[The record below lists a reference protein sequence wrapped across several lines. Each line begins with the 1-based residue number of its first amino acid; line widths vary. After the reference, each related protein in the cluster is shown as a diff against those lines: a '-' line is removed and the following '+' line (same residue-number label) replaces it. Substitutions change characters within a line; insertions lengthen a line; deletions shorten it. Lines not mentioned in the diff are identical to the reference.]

1 MLQQP
6 HAVAHIVL
14 DSCAGRDGGRE
25 ALEAAA
31 IASLQ
36 LDHQIT
42 VVGDESAITDAL
54 AKIAHDAERLRV
66 AHARDR
72 CEPDQDAA
80 DVLRQAPRN
89 SIVVGLEIAARD
101 PSAVF
106 VSAGAPG
113 TIVAGAQQILNRI
126 PGVPHAALAAV
137 YPTLRPHGP
146 VSDLFA
152 LLLDVGATVECS
164 GDDLVTFAAM
174 GAAYASKISRI
185 DRPRVAL
192 LCNGH
197 GIANAPVRAREAHRR
212 LLAAK
217 PAFEYVGC
225 IRADSVT
232 SGDADVI
239 VTDGFSGDVLLRT
252 LEGVAATGESLLR
265 RAAEKFQ
272 WRVGVQML
280 SDGISAIREFTDW
293 ENYGGAPLLG
303 FGRAV
308 VVTQADSGR
317 RAFLNA
323 IRLGAKID
331 RLQVIA
337 AVSEGVAA
345 FHGLSGPP
353 RAPAPDPE
361 AT

>member
-1 MLQQP
+1 YNCLT
-6 HAVAHIVL
+6 AVAHIVL

-36 LDHQIT
+36 LEHQIT
-42 VVGDESAITDAL
+42 VVGDEAEITAAL
-54 AKIAHDAERLRV
+54 QKIAHDAERLGV

-72 CEPDQDAA
+72 CDPDLDARDA
-80 DVLRQAPRN
+80 LVQAPRN
-89 SIVVGLEIAARD
+89 STVVGLELVARD
-101 PSAVF
+101 PAAVF
-106 VSAGAPG
+106 VSAGPTG
-113 TIVAGAQQILNRI
+113 LIVLAAQQVLRRI

-164 GDDLVTFAAM
+164 GDDLITFAAM
-174 GAAYASKISRI
+174 GAAYAGKISRI

-192 LCNGH
+192 LCNGP
-197 GIANAPVRAREAHRR
+197 GIANAPARVREAHRR
-212 LLAAK
+212 LLAAS
-217 PAFEYVGC
+217 AEFEYVGC

-272 WRVGVQML
+272 WRIGVQML

-293 ENYGGAPLLG
+293 ENY
-303 FGRAV
+303 
-308 VVTQADSGR
+308 
-317 RAFLNA
+317 
-323 IRLGAKID
+323 
-331 RLQVIA
+331 
-337 AVSEGVAA
+337 
-345 FHGLSGPP
+345 
-353 RAPAPDPE
+353 
-361 AT
+361 

>member
-1 MLQQP
+1 M
-6 HAVAHIVL
+6 AHIVL

-36 LDHQIT
+36 LEHQIT
-42 VVGDESAITDAL
+42 VVGDEAEITAAL
-54 AKIAHDAERLRV
+54 QKIAHDAERLGV

-72 CEPDQDAA
+72 CDPDLDACDA
-80 DVLRQAPRN
+80 LVQAPRN
-89 SIVVGLEIAARD
+89 STVVGLELVARD
-101 PSAVF
+101 PAAVF
-106 VSAGAPG
+106 VSAGPTG
-113 TIVAGAQQILNRI
+113 LIVLAAQQILGRI
-126 PGVPHAALAAV
+126 PGVPNAALAAV

-164 GDDLVTFAAM
+164 ADDLVTFAAM
-174 GAAYASKISRI
+174 GAAYAARISRI

-192 LCNGH
+192 LCNGP
-197 GIANAPVRAREAHRR
+197 GIANAPPRVRDAHRR
-212 LLAAK
+212 LLAV
-217 PAFEYVGC
+217 PADPPRPGAEFEYVGC
-225 IRADSVT
+225 LRADHVT

-239 VTDGFSGDVLLRT
+239 VTDGFTGDTLLRT

-272 WRVGVQML
+272 WRIGVQML

-303 FGRAV
+303 FDRAV
-308 VVTQADSGR
+308 VVTQANSGR

-323 IRLGAKID
+323 IRLGVKID
-331 RLQVIA
+331 RLQVLAGVA
-337 AVSEGVAA
+337 AGVAA
-345 FHGLSGPP
+345 FHGLG
-353 RAPAPDPE
+353 PAPE
-361 AT
+361 AP